1 MKSSLYSLEMD
12 TSLHL
17 QSGLTGRNETPRQT
31 SMRTELIYAKVTW
44 AVQMFQLVTLVH
56 GIDDIM

>member
-1 MKSSLYSLEMD
+1 MD

-17 QSGLTGRNETPRQT
+17 QSGLTGRNET
-31 SMRTELIYAKVTW
+31 SMRTELTYTKVTW
-44 AVQMFQLVTLVH
+44 AVRTFQCITLIH